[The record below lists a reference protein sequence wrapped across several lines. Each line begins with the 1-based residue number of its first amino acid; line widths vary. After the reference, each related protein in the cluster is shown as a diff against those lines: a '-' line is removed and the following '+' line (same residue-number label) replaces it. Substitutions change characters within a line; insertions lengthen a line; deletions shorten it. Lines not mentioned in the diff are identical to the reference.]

1 MFAIGIRY
9 LNGWSMAASDGARK
23 EQAEWPPHPDRVF
36 MALAAAWFETGE
48 DPEEGEALR
57 WLETLPPPA
66 IAASDAAHRT
76 AVTSYVPVN
85 DNCSPINDKK
95 KPPQPHAEG
104 SLPIGRDRQA
114 RGFPVAIPH
123 DPTMRLI
130 WRETE
135 FEAHRPA
142 LERLAAKVTHVGHS
156 ASFVQAWVEEASDVT
171 VKWEPTGG
179 IAKHRLRVS
188 SPGRLERLAQPYRQ
202 AWSAYRGRLEEI
214 EQAEIEF
221 KAMTPPPRAAWR
233 GFPDAV
239 LLADELRS
247 KRHAD
252 YPAAKSGDPVAAAN
266 LVDTLIDDRGI
277 AAVRTLMAHV
287 GERGILVLVSAHA
300 YEDKGV
306 NAIPAALAQWLSER
320 LDLEYNDAVVQTNV
334 VSHTGADGYG
344 RLARQARFEGDVEQG
359 REHLLVDD
367 FIGQGG
373 TLANLRGWIKKQG
386 GTVVGAVGLTGK
398 PYSAKLTPSREQ
410 LHELTQ
416 KHGRDFEKWWKT
428 RFGHAFNCLTQSEA
442 RYLARSPDVDTIR
455 DRLATAERRGNSRSG
470 PRSLREQRRHVETL
484 KANLKPATPRRPVP
498 GRWQG
503 YAAPQSKDAK
513 SAPGSLFDPRLVVFG
528 MQGRRLSLPTTLRL
542 TAALRGLLMR
552 ECPEQP
558 PPEWFSGHR
567 PDGRATSVPH
577 LALIPLSFVGSQHA
591 DGRVMG
597 LALVFPRAL
606 PPQEVGRCLEPILRD
621 SDTGLPHA
629 HRLFSG
635 DGFECVVELETRE
648 RPPTNLD
655 PDTWTQVSRVWASV
669 TPVVLNRHFDGKDKW
684 ERATDSVKD
693 MCEHIGLPRPRDVVL
708 HPVSLVEGVPHA
720 REFPQLTRKHDGGR
734 QSHSHAVLVFDEPV
748 GGPVLIGAG
757 RFRGYG
763 LCRPMQRGAIR
774 PRPR

>member
-48 DPEEGEALR
+48 DGKEEAALR
-57 WLETLPPPA
+57 WLEALLPPA
-66 IAASDAAHRT
+66 IAASDAGCRAI
-76 AVTSYVPVN
+76 VTSYVPVN
-85 DNCSPINDKK
+85 DTRARVGLCR
-95 KPPQPHAEG
+95 
-104 SLPIGRDRQA
+104 LPDHRSRQA
-114 RGFPVAIPH
+114 RSFPVAIPH
-123 DPTMRLI
+123 DPIVHLI
-130 WRETE
+130 WPQAELDGHSST
-135 FEAHRPA
+135 
-142 LERLAAKVTHVGHS
+142 LTRLTAKVTHVGHS
-156 ASFVQAWVEEASDVT
+156 ASFVQAWVERDCDITAN
-171 VKWEPTGG
+171 WEPIEGVAT
-179 IAKHRLRVS
+179 HRLRVPS
-188 SPGRLERLAQPYRQ
+188 VGSLDRLTRTCNRDAWIAYHDLCDEIDRAQTDLRTMHQ
-202 AWSAYRGRLEEI
+202 
-214 EQAEIEF
+214 
-221 KAMTPPPRAAWR
+221 PPRTVWR
-233 GFPDAV
+233 NFPDAV
-239 LLADELRS
+239 LLAAEPQT
-247 KRHAD
+247 KRHPEYA
-252 YPAAKSGDPVAAAN
+252 AAKSGNAVAAAR
-266 LVDTLIDDRGI
+266 LVDALVSETALVAVRILIDRVSDGRP
-277 AAVRTLMAHV
+277 
-287 GERGILVLVSAHA
+287 VLVSVHA
-300 YEDKGV
+300 YEHDGF
-306 NAIPAALAQWLSER
+306 NAIPAALAWLLSER
-320 LDLEYNDAVVQTNV
+320 LGLPYDITIVQTNI

-344 RLARQARFEGDVEQG
+344 RLARQAAFAGEVTKG
-359 REHLLVDD
+359 REYLMVDD

-373 TLANLRGWIKKQG
+373 TLANLRGWIEKQG
-386 GTVVGAVGLTGK
+386 GTVVGAVVLTGK
-398 PYSAKLTPSREQ
+398 PYSAKLNPTEEQ
-410 LHELTQ
+410 LHELRQ
-416 KHGRDFEKWWKT
+416 KHGRDFEQWW
-428 RFGHAFNCLTQSEA
+428 REHVAHAFDCLTQSEA

-455 DRLATAERRGNSRSG
+455 NRLAAAVRKRDGRSYA
-470 PRSLREQRRHVETL
+470 RSPREQRRHIEILKTRLVEQF
-484 KANLKPATPRRPVP
+484 PDGQPPTPRRPVP
-498 GRWQG
+498 GKWQG
-503 YAAPQSKDAK
+503 YAHPQQTPPEPAPH
-513 SAPGSLFDPRLVVFG
+513 SLFDSRLVVLDIKDK
-528 MQGRRLSLPTTLRL
+528 RTSLPTTLRL

-621 SDTGLPHA
+621 SGTGLPHA
-629 HRLFSG
+629 RRLFSG

-708 HPVSLVEGVPHA
+708 HPVSRVEGVPRA

-774 PRPR
+774 PKPR